1 MGACRRCIAAN
12 KGVST
17 HYSGITSAIIS
28 LTQTN
33 ERLKMNTDLNL
44 EKMKLELISTLDR
57 GRGEAARQQQAGF
70 DMLSKQLFSLVEEGQ
85 LVAQQQTIL
94 QTLLFEEME
103 QREEAIK
110 DAHKTTLDWM
120 FERNETKFMNW
131 LETGNGIYWVK
142 GKVYDPRSTPLIN
155 LFQIW
160 KNTPLIN

>member
-1 MGACRRCIAAN
+1 
-12 KGVST
+12 
-17 HYSGITSAIIS
+17 
-28 LTQTN
+28 
-33 ERLKMNTDLNL
+33 MNTDLNL

-57 GRGEAARQQQAGF
+57 GRDEAARQQQAGF

-142 GKVYDPRSTPLIN
+142 GKVYGPRPTPLIIIFQIWKGTPLIN
-155 LFQIW
+155 
-160 KNTPLIN
+160 